1 MAAQTFTVFNTGSS
15 SLTVTSIKF
24 NDPYGCTHVADL
36 TNFGGSTAFTSELFS
51 CSTPLA
57 VGASK
62 TFTNNYLYGYGENA
76 TRSGTITVNGTAGLS
91 VTLDTAV
98 IINIPA
104 PPPPAPPPPAPPP
117 PAPPPPT
124 PPPPAPGDTFVV
136 PVDPPA
142 PPTTGTGGSTGP
154 EPVPSEPV
162 SDPGIVNPGGDTRDA
177 IATGWT
183 LISVVNTYDVVTG
196 LVIQVQETWQ
206 NDQTGEIK
214 VFTLDIGEV
223 TLDPVPPPPVDPEPD
238 PDLVL
243 PPDMIGDYGL
253 DASLTTD
260 MSQLPDGLT
269 TDSLPQ
275 DTDNSTVQP
284 PGDFSTGVPGDG
296 GLTVGGTVSGT
307 TIPDGTDS
315 SCPDPNTLIL
325 TSPTS
330 SVPAGSLVVGD
341 YIYTAH
347 ETTRVYGYYKVLH
360 AEIVEQ
366 QPKLCFTFEDGS
378 NIIVSTTHR
387 FLMSTNLWD
396 SAFNLVASDSVASI
410 DGNKTIVD
418 ITPVGRGPVVKFE
431 IEDAH
436 TYISAGLIS
445 HNVKTTTD
453 TSNDA
458 SLTSDNSD
466 FSNDQSLTGGDE

>member
-1 MAAQTFTVFNTGSS
+1 M
-15 SLTVTSIKF
+15 
-24 NDPYGCTHVADL
+24 
-36 TNFGGSTAFTSELFS
+36 
-51 CSTPLA
+51 
-57 VGASK
+57 
-62 TFTNNYLYGYGENA
+62 
-76 TRSGTITVNGTAGLS
+76 
-91 VTLDTAV
+91 
-98 IINIPA
+98 
-104 PPPPAPPPPAPPP
+104 
-117 PAPPPPT
+117 
-124 PPPPAPGDTFVV
+124 
-136 PVDPPA
+136 
-142 PPTTGTGGSTGP
+142 
-154 EPVPSEPV
+154 
-162 SDPGIVNPGGDTRDA
+162 
-177 IATGWT
+177 
-183 LISVVNTYDVVTG
+183 ISVVNTYDVVTG

-214 VFTLDIGEV
+214 IFTVNIGEV
-223 TLDPVPPPPVDPEPD
+223 TKDPVPPPPPD
-238 PDLVL
+238 P
-243 PPDMIGDYGL
+243 IGDFSYDASLTSDGSDFSY

-260 MSQLPDGLT
+260 MSNLPDGLT
-269 TDSLPQ
+269 TDSLPP
-275 DTDNSTVQP
+275 DTDNSSVQP
-284 PGDFSTGVPGDG
+284 PGDFTPPDGTETVAGTTLGDG
-296 GLTVGGTVSGT
+296 
-307 TIPDGTDS
+307 TIPDGQDS
-315 SCPDPNTLIL
+315 SCPDPATPIL

-341 YIYTAH
+341 YIYTVH

-418 ITPVGRGPVVKFE
+418 ITSVGRGPVVKFE

-436 TYISAGLIS
+436 TYISAGFIS

-458 SLTSDNSD
+458 SLTSDTSD
-466 FSNDQSLTGGDE
+466 FSNDGSLTGNDDA